1 VPAPCGQQ
9 SGSIIIVAPGGT
21 PPYTYFTNN
30 GGGNVSSPVPT
41 IPLTVGNYTAY
52 VVDSTGTESA
62 TAPFTITQLPSV
74 PINMLFTSIIDTGD
88 VGNYLESPTASQG
101 IGQGGQ
107 PDCTTACPEIIIAQG
122 EMSEFNYPIN
132 INITIDGL
140 GPGQTLQ
147 GYFIVTLKLQNV
159 FSVNYPSCVSSI
171 DTFNLLGGSIGFIY
185 NGTGYPNTPGVTTDD
200 IFKPRPTNI
209 NTNLLTASQSNG
221 CVSSLSVSILDAFV
235 SNQCNV
241 SVATFE
247 ELLSFAQD
255 RWDASRVQT
264 KTYTIGSA
272 GSPITLSNGI
282 GEFKLQ
288 FDGRFRTASENCA
301 PAKGFQWE
309 VQFIRTSS
317 DILCTTFNFNG
328 ATYVPGGNQVYRAS
342 IKQVGQQLYPSVNG
356 ISNIQIIN

>member
-1 VPAPCGQQ
+1 
-9 SGSIIIVAPGGT
+9 
-21 PPYTYFTNN
+21 
-30 GGGNVSSPVPT
+30 
-41 IPLTVGNYTAY
+41 
-52 VVDSTGTESA
+52 
-62 TAPFTITQLPSV
+62 
-74 PINMLFTSIIDTGD
+74 M
-88 VGNYLESPTASQG
+88 
-101 IGQGGQ
+101 
-107 PDCTTACPEIIIAQG
+107 
-122 EMSEFNYPIN
+122 
-132 INITIDGL
+132 
-140 GPGQTLQ
+140 
-147 GYFIVTLKLQNV
+147 
-159 FSVNYPSCVSSI
+159 
-171 DTFNLLGGSIGFIY
+171 
-185 NGTGYPNTPGVTTDD
+185 
-200 IFKPRPTNI
+200 
-209 NTNLLTASQSNG
+209 
-221 CVSSLSVSILDAFV
+221 